1 MVDRRQFLAASA
13 ATAHRFSP
21 AFFLA
26 ATRPAEESYTNGI
39 KF

>member
-1 MVDRRQFLAASA
+1 MVDRRQFLAAPA

-21 AFFLA
+21 ALFLTA
-26 ATRPAEESYTNGI
+26 SQPAEESYTNGI